1 MKAIVRILS
10 LAMVVALMGP
20 AARAADN
27 RFGGA
32 VKDASGA
39 AIAGAVVRVV
49 SRSGFE
55 RVTTSGRDGTFAI
68 EELPEGAYLVEV
80 SAPGFRRSVLELGES
95 RELEVT
101 LEPAGVAEVVTV
113 TAADAPQSDGEIA
126 KALSVVSRDETEAR
140 GEIAVP
146 EALTTVPGLRVQR
159 QGGPGALTA
168 LRFRGLRSQDT
179 SVLLD
184 DLRVRDASDLY
195 GSLLPFFEDLML
207 TDVERI
213 EIVRGAGST
222 LYGTHATGGVIN
234 LIPTR
239 GAGTP
244 FVEATVE
251 GGSLGTFRGRLFSSG
266 GWERFDYSAGVDQYV
281 VSDGVDG
288 DDHYRNTAAA
298 ARAGFEIA
306 TGARLSGN
314 FLVTDSRLGLN
325 GNPYYSPF
333 FAPVSTAARFEDAP
347 NDPDDTRDGRLATG
361 SLAFDHAVN
370 GVWSYTAR
378 YSLTDTERV
387 FESGA
392 GADPAF
398 AALVAPYAFDADFD
412 GTPDVSGYGT
422 SLFEGRVHT
431 VDVRNRLAFGGRDL
445 LTVGFEAER
454 ESYFQY
460 FSGPFGSSRGAYNVY
475 GIDYDFD
482 GVNDASRDSQWAGA
496 VFAFNQASLLDGR
509 LQLGLGARYQW
520 IRLGETEALLGEAN
534 MQRPAGGAP
543 QTAPPSLAGFATQD
557 AVTGDA
563 SIAYGFKATGT
574 RLWAHVGNS
583 FRAPSLYERFSNLTG
598 RESLFRAGDPTLR
611 PERAVSA
618 DGGIEQTVFGG
629 RLRAGA
635 TFFYTRL
642 QEQIAFASFFDPIT
656 FESTDPLGLGRFGGY
671 VNTRGG
677 LSRGVELEARTS
689 PWRGSDFTA
698 SYTYTSSDVILPSR
712 TVTES
717 GRVLDAGLA
726 WRASGVPEHLFAVQ
740 AIQRV
745 NRLTVGFDLVA
756 QSEHDSLL
764 FEPAFFGSRLFTFDG
779 YARADL
785 SASYA
790 VPVTDRVSVTLF
802 GRVENLTDTEILENG
817 IRVPGATGYGGLK
830 LRF

>member
-113 TAADAPQSDGEIA
+113 TAADAPQSDGEVA

-140 GEIAVP
+140 GEIA
-146 EALTTVPGLRVQR
+146 
-159 QGGPGALTA
+159 
-168 LRFRGLRSQDT
+168 
-179 SVLLD
+179 
-184 DLRVRDASDLY
+184 
-195 GSLLPFFEDLML
+195 
-207 TDVERI
+207 
-213 EIVRGAGST
+213 
-222 LYGTHATGGVIN
+222 
-234 LIPTR
+234 
-239 GAGTP
+239 
-244 FVEATVE
+244 
-251 GGSLGTFRGRLFSSG
+251 
-266 GWERFDYSAGVDQYV
+266 
-281 VSDGVDG
+281 
-288 DDHYRNTAAA
+288 
-298 ARAGFEIA
+298 
-306 TGARLSGN
+306 
-314 FLVTDSRLGLN
+314 
-325 GNPYYSPF
+325 
-333 FAPVSTAARFEDAP
+333 
-347 NDPDDTRDGRLATG
+347 LATG

-370 GVWSYTAR
+370 GIWSYTAR

-392 GADPAF
+392 GADPVI

-422 SLFEGRVHT
+422 SLFEGRVYA
-431 VDVRNRLAFGGRDL
+431 VDVRNRLAFGARDL

-482 GVNDASRDSQWAGA
+482 GV
-496 VFAFNQASLLDGR
+496 
-509 LQLGLGARYQW
+509 
-520 IRLGETEALLGEAN
+520 
-534 MQRPAGGAP
+534 
-543 QTAPPSLAGFATQD
+543 
-557 AVTGDA
+557 
-563 SIAYGFKATGT
+563 K
-574 RLWAHVGNS
+574 
-583 FRAPSLYERFSNLTG
+583 
-598 RESLFRAGDPTLR
+598 
-611 PERAVSA
+611 
-618 DGGIEQTVFGG
+618 
-629 RLRAGA
+629 
-635 TFFYTRL
+635 
-642 QEQIAFASFFDPIT
+642 
-656 FESTDPLGLGRFGGY
+656 
-671 VNTRGG
+671 
-677 LSRGVELEARTS
+677 
-689 PWRGSDFTA
+689 
-698 SYTYTSSDVILPSR
+698 
-712 TVTES
+712 
-717 GRVLDAGLA
+717 
-726 WRASGVPEHLFAVQ
+726 
-740 AIQRV
+740 
-745 NRLTVGFDLVA
+745 
-756 QSEHDSLL
+756 
-764 FEPAFFGSRLFTFDG
+764 PAFFGSRLFIFDG

-802 GRVENLTDTEILENG
+802 GRVDNLTDTEILENG
-817 IRVPGATGYGGLK
+817 IRVPGATGYGRLK